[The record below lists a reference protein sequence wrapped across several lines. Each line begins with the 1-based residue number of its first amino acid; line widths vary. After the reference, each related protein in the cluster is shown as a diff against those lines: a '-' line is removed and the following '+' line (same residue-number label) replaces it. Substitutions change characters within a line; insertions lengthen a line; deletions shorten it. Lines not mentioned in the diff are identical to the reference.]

1 MSKLNADFWEKRY
14 QEKSTG
20 WDTGSIT
27 TPIKTYIDQL
37 TDKSLKILIPGCGFG
52 HEAAYLIECGF
63 QNVTVVDLAPT
74 PLNHLRK
81 RFPNHQSLTLLHD
94 NFFNLTGTY
103 DLILEQT
110 FFCAIDVEL
119 RPNYAKKAY
128 DLLNVNGKLAGVLFS
143 KHFEN
148 PGPPFGGTPD
158 EYTELFSG
166 IFDIKT
172 LAPCYNS
179 IAPRSGSEVFIVLKK
194 NTLIQN

>member
-1 MSKLNADFWEKRY
+1 MSELNAAFWENRY

-37 TDKSLKILIPGCGFG
+37 RDKSIKILIPGCGFG
-52 HEAAYLIECGF
+52 HEAAYLLDNGF
-63 QNVTVVDLAPT
+63 QNVTVIDLAPT
-74 PLNHLRK
+74 PLNHLRN
-81 RFPNHQSLTLLHD
+81 RFSDHQSLTLLHD
-94 NFFNLTGTY
+94 NFFNLNGSY

-119 RPNYAKKAY
+119 RPNYVQKAH
-128 DLLNVNGKLAGVLFS
+128 DLLNENGKISGVLFS
-143 KHFEN
+143 KQFEK
-148 PGPPFGGTPD
+148 PGPPFGGTPN

-166 IFDIKT
+166 LFEIKT

-179 IAPRSGSEVFIVLKK
+179 IAPRSGNEVFFVFNKIR
-194 NTLIQN
+194 